1 MKQYCQVMQNRG
13 ITNLVYADQTRIRCA
28 HTHLY
33 VYGHTESLLKF
44 DSRYLTWN
52 SPANP
57 MNHLTLKLTAK
68 ADNVLT
74 NYFSEKKKQTI
85 IVSSV
90 KAGVLMCSLI
100 RIRANGI
107 FFGCY
112 NEESWGNDL
121 NSDFIVIHIEIR
133 QG

>member
-1 MKQYCQVMQNRG
+1 MAPRNPYRSIRIRMKQYCQVMQNRG

-74 NYFSEKKKQTI
+74 NYFSEKKKTDNNCQFCEGRCFD
-85 IVSSV
+85 VFFDSYSS
-90 KAGVLMCSLI
+90 KWDFFRVLQRRVL
-100 RIRANGI
+100 G
-107 FFGCY
+107 
-112 NEESWGNDL
+112 E
-121 NSDFIVIHIEIR
+121 
-133 QG
+133 